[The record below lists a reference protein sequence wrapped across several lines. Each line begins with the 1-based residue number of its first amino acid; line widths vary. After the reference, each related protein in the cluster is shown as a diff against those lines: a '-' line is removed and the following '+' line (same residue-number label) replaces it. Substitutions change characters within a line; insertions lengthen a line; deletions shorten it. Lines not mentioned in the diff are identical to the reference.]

1 MRLRVFARSD
11 WSSVSSLCNTSS
23 SVFNVHL
30 DKKWQVRKVLLNWH
44 SGGKSL
50 AKDKKMI
57 VLDTLAVLLQ
67 IDL

>member
-1 MRLRVFARSD
+1 MMEFLPEIALGAYLVTKAAVRL
-11 WSSVSSLCNTSS
+11 
-23 SVFNVHL
+23 HPG
-30 DKKWQVRKVLLNWH
+30 KKWQVRKVLLNWR

-57 VLDTLAVLLQ
+57 SLEILTVLLQ